1 MTSDPK
7 DVELTAY
14 RSRNVSEEELKSLE
28 DLLAENP
35 EDLQIIDWVAFAHYC
50 SGSLDRAVELYRKCV
65 DREPQ
70 TASYY
75 YFLGNALY
83 RLNAVDDAIANWKM
97 AVDQDRSGMFRKKAQ
112 ERLDKALAK
121 P

>member
-1 MTSDPK
+1 MTSDPI
-7 DVELTAY
+7 EFTAY
-14 RSRNVSEEELKSLE
+14 RSRNVSEEELANLE
-28 DLLAENP
+28 QLLTESP
-35 EDLQIIDWVAFAHYC
+35 DDLQIIDWVAFAHYC
-50 SGSLDRAVELYRKCV
+50 SGSLDRSVELYRQCI

-83 RLNAVDDAIANWKM
+83 KLEKVDDAVAAWTM
-97 AVDQDRSGMFRKKAQ
+97 AVDQDRAGSFRKKAQ
-112 ERLDKALAK
+112 ERLDKVLAK